1 MKTLP
6 KTITRKEFIEECVKI
21 YIKNNPQEWELFKV
35 QMNERR
41 SRLFDPAF
49 GQFKANV
56 NGREKVDE
64 DNFRLTLSLPAKLMN
79 ALRIVIQT
87 GDNEPL
93 FEPKGEMTWFK
104 RRFPEF
110 MLTTKI

>member
-1 MKTLP
+1 VKTLP
-6 KTITRKEFIEECVKI
+6 TTITRKEFIEECVKG
-21 YIKNNPQEWELFKV
+21 YIRQNPREWELFKV

-41 SRLFDPAF
+41 SRLFDHKF
-49 GQFKANV
+49 GQFKTKV

-79 ALRIVIQT
+79 ALRVVIQA